1 MKRLGQQILTSTQ
14 KEKIALHT
22 QEMLKIMFEIS
33 IKDKE
38 QLLERQVQFLTLE
51 SINEKILNQTL
62 LKALLPRISYNKQ
75 QMISKL
81 PKAEKL
87 TYSNTKDKS
96 DIRFIVEAETARKF
110 AEAQNSVVNI
120 NMNSEKPDATTV
132 TISSG
137 RNTYNDMTVSINNG
151 VQVLLDKKSGNNA
164 SKPFGGILGEIPFV
178 TANQPYVVINER
190 IFLEKIQQNRRDYF
204 QLSSEISEKS
214 KEISEYVTHL
224 EFLPLDAIQKNI
236 LIQEKIFK
244 ILSETKLSQR
254 PSFYVSSLMKTQP
267 ELHDSFFKK
276 LEPYIDA
283 HIFDDLKSAQRFMA
297 TAINIY
303 DKTVYGV
310 VSNINK
316 SKSGWE
322 GTGFEQ
328 IQLDIF
334 K

>member
-22 QEMLKIMFEIS
+22 QELFQTLFETS

-51 SINEKILNQTL
+51 SINEKILNQTVV
-62 LKALLPRISYNKQ
+62 KVLLPRISYNKQ

-87 TYSNTKDKS
+87 TYSNPKEKS
-96 DIRFIVEAETARKF
+96 DIRFVVEVETARKF
-110 AEAQNSVVNI
+110 AEAQNSIVNI

-132 TISSG
+132 TMSSG
-137 RNTYNDMTVSINNG
+137 RNIFNDMTVCINNG

-164 SKPFGGILGEIPFV
+164 SKPFGGILGEIPLV
-178 TANQPYVVINER
+178 TQNQPYVAINEPL
-190 IFLEKIQQNRRDYF
+190 FLEEIQQKRRAYF
-204 QLSSEISEKS
+204 QLSGEISEKS
-214 KEISEYVTHL
+214 REMYEYITHL
-224 EFLPLDAIQKNI
+224 DVMPLDAIKKNI

-244 ILSETKLSQR
+244 ILSETNLSQR
-254 PSFYVSSLMKTQP
+254 PSFYFVSLMKAPP

-276 LEPYIDA
+276 LDPHINA
-283 HIFDDLKSAQRFMA
+283 HIFDDLKTAQQFMA

-303 DKTVYGV
+303 DKTVSEV
-310 VSNINK
+310 VNNINK
-316 SKSGWE
+316 SKLGWE